1 MSFPHSLTHQP
12 PTNNSF
18 QDTTNT
24 PTASATAE
32 CKMSSFL
39 DLPAELRNQV
49 YRYIAI
55 PHTAPL
61 TSYIGLYLSC
71 RQIRSEMDSECAKI
85 FRNYLG
91 TFQDQLQDAHLDIP
105 ETFTQMQHI
114 RLHVL
119 PTSDSNLDRRFDKAT
134 AIFLLHLA
142 SLSII
147 YGFPEDLHLW
157 HEEDHGV
164 LWLADDIWDQLKTRV
179 VNSQRVRIVSFWA
192 SEEDAKG
199 FVDHYPHDE
208 FVTANWTFLWDVGL
222 DGTLHG
228 VWKKLD
234 GKGRSEVLATD
245 TMA

>member
-1 MSFPHSLTHQP
+1 
-12 PTNNSF
+12 
-18 QDTTNT
+18 
-24 PTASATAE
+24 
-32 CKMSSFL
+32 MSSFL

-49 YRYIAI
+49 YGYIAI

-61 TSYIGLYLSC
+61 SSYIGLYLSS

-85 FRNYLG
+85 FRAYLK
-91 TFQDQLQDAHLDIP
+91 TFQDRHQDAHLVIP
-105 ETFTQMQHI
+105 ESFAEMQHV

-119 PTSDSNLDRRFDKAT
+119 PTSNSNLDRRLDKVT

-147 YGFPEDLHLW
+147 YSFPEDLQLW

-179 VNSQRVRIVSFWA
+179 VNSQRVRTVSFWA

-199 FVDHYPHDE
+199 FVDYYPHDE
-208 FVTANWTFLWDVGL
+208 FVLANWTFLWDVGL

-228 VWKKLD
+228 VWKKAD
-234 GKGRSEVLATD
+234 GKGRSEVPAID